1 VPKPIAFSTNS
12 NGQATINGLRADNY
26 FLEPA
31 TDLWK
36 KGNGGTWIFGK
47 EISVPPNKQSLY
59 VGNSPKVTLRA
70 HDKRSGAPIRSV
82 RVRAHYPSSA
92 GPYISYTKQF
102 SWSNYVD
109 AKLIPYLTIHAEGY
123 ISQPF
128 PSKLFDSFEINHD
141 FALTR
146 AEPITLFFDWKSE
159 CDPSDFSFYVSQI
172 RSSTDITTLG
182 PFPININEKKLVFHP
197 PTDGALQVFAQHND
211 TSAEL
216 NLSEWEFDYIH
227 SQSNRTFRTVIR
239 D

>member
-146 AEPITLFFDWKSE
+146 AEPIMLFSIGRASATRVIFLSM
-159 CDPSDFSFYVSQI
+159 FH
-172 RSSTDITTLG
+172 RSAVAQTSPLLG
-182 PFPININEKKLVFHP
+182 HF
-197 PTDGALQVFAQHND
+197 Q
-211 TSAEL
+211 
-216 NLSEWEFDYIH
+216 
-227 SQSNRTFRTVIR
+227 
-239 D
+239 